1 MHVDVRRELTP
12 LEIDLSYFVSNGNNN
27 QGHDE
32 NVDKTAAG
40 SRIAGR
46 KRIVAGESE
55 TAAGNLGNLDSEVV
69 VGSEIAGTAAVVE
82 DFHCVMIVVGK
93 CHSATNETSEGGIDH
108 EFQVK
113 TARQ

>member
-1 MHVDVRRELTP
+1 M
-12 LEIDLSYFVSNGNNN
+12 
-27 QGHDE
+27 
-32 NVDKTAAG
+32 DKTAAG

-69 VGSEIAGTAAVVE
+69 VGSEIAGTAAVVG

-108 EFQVK
+108 AGSENK
-113 TARQ
+113 RSASEAIHTIPGENSEAIIS